1 MCVSKYSHLD
11 RVHVHV
17 HAHDISSSFLSCF
30 YPKNQ
35 DPGSDQKDN
44 GLFFWDMW
52 QRGIACL
59 QPCMGWLADDD
70 MGGGVSLL
78 PPPLPRTPSTR
89 PPQNEYRD
97 ILVLHVYCCFWSLGS
112 ETLLVE
118 ADARLP
124 RNRGKKGRDIFS
136 TAASG
141 TKSEKW
147 KNKGVHGLGVMKQ
160 GVDQICR
167 D

>member
-1 MCVSKYSHLD
+1 MFPNIP
-11 RVHVHV
+11 
-17 HAHDISSSFLSCF
+17 ISIVYMYMYMHMTFLQSFLSCF
-30 YPKNQ
+30 IPRTKTLVAIKKTT
-35 DPGSDQKDN
+35 DI
-44 GLFFWDMW
+44 FFWTCGKGGLLACSPAWVGW
-52 QRGIACL
+52 QMPI
-59 QPCMGWLADDD
+59 W
-70 MGGGVSLL
+70 GGVSLL

-160 GVDQICR
+160 GVDQICK